1 MVSSWPTEKT
11 EPIRYCFDLFHL
23 LQKLEW
29 DIFSTEM
36 IFGKFLM
43 LDPQLLGMEEFT
55 AFVLVGLVDLLLIY
69 DDFL

>member
-1 MVSSWPTEKT
+1 MF
-11 EPIRYCFDLFHL
+11 RL

-55 AFVLVGLVDLLLIY
+55 AFFLVGLVDLLLIY